1 VSGAAPPVLAVSGLR
16 VHFPTAAGRWVPVV
30 DGLSFEVRRGE
41 VLGLVGESGAGK
53 TMTAL
58 SLLGLVPPPGHVS
71 GSLRLLGRELAGM
84 REHEWWRVRGRE
96 VAMVFQDA
104 LSALNP
110 VRTVGSLLE
119 EAVRRH
125 YEGFPGTLSRGWA
138 SERAVEALA
147 EAGVPEPRE
156 RMGAY
161 PHQLSGGL
169 RQRVMIALAIV
180 NRPAL
185 LVADEPTT
193 ALDATLQAQVLDLL
207 RGLLPVSALL
217 LVTHDLGVAAALC
230 DHLVV
235 VYAGRVAEAGPA
247 ERVLTDPR
255 HPYTA
260 ALVAAV
266 PRLGRRGPP
275 PPIPGQAPG
284 FGEVPPACAFAA
296 RCERALDHC
305 RRVRPPLEP
314 LAGGLT
320 ACWNPVG
327 GAGQEDLIVKP
338 AARTPES

>member
-1 VSGAAPPVLAVSGLR
+1 VSEEESPVVAVRGLR
-16 VHFPTAAGRWVPVV
+16 VHFPSADRRWVPVV

-58 SLLGLVPPPGHVS
+58 SLLGLVPPPGRVS

-84 REHEWWRVRGRE
+84 REREWWRVRGRE

-110 VRTVGSLLE
+110 VRTIGSLLE

-125 YEGFPGTLSRGWA
+125 YDGFPGTLARGWA
-138 SERAVEALA
+138 RERAVEALA
-147 EAGVPEPRE
+147 EVGVPQPRE

-185 LVADEPTT
+185 VVADEPTT

-230 DHLVV
+230 DHVAV
-235 VYAGRVAEAGPA
+235 VYAGRVVEAGPA
-247 ERVLTDPR
+247 ERVLTAPR

-275 PPIPGQAPG
+275 RPIPGQAPG

-296 RCERALDHC
+296 RCERALEHC

-314 LAGGLT
+314 IDGGLA
-320 ACWNPVG
+320 ACWNPV
-327 GAGQEDLIVKP
+327 
-338 AARTPES
+338 PE